1 MRFPLTN
8 LFLKSP
14 LGIIEDQM
22 KSVSRCAEAVEPL
35 IDSLIAGNQEA
46 VKAQARTISQLEAA
60 ADDMKNA
67 VRARMPTRLFLP
79 VSRRDVLRLVR
90 QIDSI
95 ADSAED
101 IGVLLTLRRMDVPTP
116 MQGPLR
122 LMLQRVLETVKLAED
137 LVSSLD
143 ALLATGFRGKPAKQ
157 AEVLIGQLAQ
167 KEHEADKVQDQLARL
182 LFEMEKELSP
192 VAVLMWM
199 KIIKE
204 LGDMA
209 NHAENVGDTFRLF
222 LAG

>member
-1 MRFPLTN
+1 
-8 LFLKSP
+8 
-14 LGIIEDQM
+14 M
-22 KSVSRCAEAVEPL
+22 KAVVRCAEAVEPL
-35 IDSLIAGNQEA
+35 LEALIQGDQVA
-46 VKAQARTISQLEAA
+46 VNAQARVVSQLEAR

-67 VRARMPTRLFLP
+67 VRARMPRKLFLP
-79 VSRRDVLRLVR
+79 VARRDVLRLVR

-101 IGVLLTLRRMDVPTP
+101 VGVLLTLRRMEVPEKMREP
-116 MQGPLR
+116 FR
-122 LMLQRVLETVKLAED
+122 LMLRRILEAVGLAGE

-143 ALLATGFRGKPAKQ
+143 ALMAAGFRGKAAKK
-157 AEVLIGQLAQ
+157 AETLIARLAE

-182 LFEMEKELSP
+182 VFELELSP
-192 VAVLMWM
+192 VAVFMWM

-222 LAG
+222 RGN